1 MSLQQIQSRLKA
13 PKSQYNSFGGYK
25 YRNQEDILE
34 ALKPL
39 LAEYKYTLTI
49 TDNVVQ
55 VGERIYVAAYVR
67 LYDEGMTLIAETSAW
82 AREPESRKGMDAS
95 QLTGTASSYA
105 RKYALNGMFLIDDT
119 RDADSMKPDENG
131 FISDKQL
138 SKIKDYTDAMD
149 IDMDKFLEVAEAKSI
164 EEIPAKNFGK
174 VIALLEK
181 KMKKE
186 AA

>member
-1 MSLQQIQSRLKA
+1 MSLQAIQAKLKA

-39 LAEYKYTLTI
+39 LAEYRYTLTI

-55 VGERIYVAAYVR
+55 VGDRIYVVAYVR
-67 LYDEGMTLIAETSAW
+67 LYDESMNLIAETSAW

-95 QLTGTASSYA
+95 QLTGATSSYA

-119 RDADSMKPDENG
+119 QDADSMKPEANG
-131 FISDKQL
+131 HITDKQI
-138 SKIKDYTDAMD
+138 SQIKDFTDGMEMD
-149 IDMDKFLEVAEAKSI
+149 WERFWKFAGADSFEK
-164 EEIPAKNFGK
+164 IPAKKFGDI
-174 VIALLEK
+174 IALLEK
-181 KMKKE
+181 KMEK